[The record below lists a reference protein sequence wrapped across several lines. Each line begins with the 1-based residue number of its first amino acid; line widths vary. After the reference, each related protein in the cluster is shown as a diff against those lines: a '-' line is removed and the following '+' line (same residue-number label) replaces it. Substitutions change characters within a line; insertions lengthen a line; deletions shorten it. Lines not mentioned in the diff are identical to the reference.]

1 MMAVCPMMSPDDDEE
16 INPVALE
23 RIVRS
28 LTARDIALI
37 DALEKER
44 RIDVD
49 TLAGDGYDASQ
60 LIWLAH
66 YALCG
71 VEIDPGDRVFFT
83 RTKEG
88 KAALD
93 ARRGVVRPPRKRRGR
108 PPVGGRF

>member
-28 LTARDIALI
+28 LTARDIALL

-49 TLAGDGYDASQ
+49 
-60 LIWLAH
+60 
-66 YALCG
+66 
-71 VEIDPGDRVFFT
+71 
-83 RTKEG
+83 
-88 KAALD
+88 
-93 ARRGVVRPPRKRRGR
+93 
-108 PPVGGRF
+108 PVGGRF